1 MTLWCIIVGDN
12 RKKTNQHVK
21 MEEFLVPRHDNR
33 AVADFCH
40 RFKKVLDST
49 QNDFHFAYCTLNY
62 SFLATKL
69 SKYSQ
74 WHPNPRH

>member
-1 MTLWCIIVGDN
+1 MESD
-12 RKKTNQHVK
+12 QHVK

-49 QNDFHFAYCTLNY
+49 QNDFHFADCILNY
-62 SFLATKL
+62 SYIATKHRKN
-69 SKYSQ
+69 SR
-74 WHPNPRH
+74 WHPNPLH